1 MRFSNYTHRWKR
13 LRIMPVFEYRAK
25 LASGKKTNGTV
36 VADTPRLARDQ
47 LRSNGFQIES
57 IRPISVRISEVDSNL
72 NSSAS
77 KKSLIARIGT
87 SCSSYLQSLQGQR
100 LGKQVSWFTREMAT
114 LLRVGTPMVEALKLS
129 IDQSRGKFRYILLDL
144 REQITGGGSFGSA
157 IRRHSHVFDPVFCEM
172 VTVGEQSGA
181 LQSVLLQAAE
191 YREQRDKL
199 KDRVFS
205 AMLYPAMVFV
215 LSIFVTVFLMTVVA
229 PTLIGSLE
237 EMQRQLPWPTRVL
250 KFLSDLL
257 LLYGLYI
264 LAAISAV
271 AVSGIAFVR
280 SQRGR
285 KIWDRALLKVPILG
299 TLIIKQDCSRLCMV
313 TATLVK
319 SGVELVRA
327 LEISQRAVRNTVI
340 SDVVGEARKQ
350 VAAGVELGSALGG
363 GGVLPPAL
371 IQVFSLG
378 QHTGQLEELL
388 FQIAADYNHQV
399 NTLAERLTTIMEPVL
414 IIGLSII
421 VGFILMATLLPIL
434 ETGNA
439 LSES

>member
-1 MRFSNYTHRWKR
+1 
-13 LRIMPVFEYRAK
+13 MPVFEYRAK

-157 IRRHSHVFDPVFCEM
+157 IRRHSQVFDPVFCEM

-264 LAAISAV
+264 LAAISVV

>member
-1 MRFSNYTHRWKR
+1 
-13 LRIMPVFEYRAK
+13 
-25 LASGKKTNGTV
+25 
-36 VADTPRLARDQ
+36 
-47 LRSNGFQIES
+47 
-57 IRPISVRISEVDSNL
+57 
-72 NSSAS
+72 
-77 KKSLIARIGT
+77 
-87 SCSSYLQSLQGQR
+87 
-100 LGKQVSWFTREMAT
+100 
-114 LLRVGTPMVEALKLS
+114 MVEALKLS
-129 IDQSRGKFRYILLDL
+129 IDQSRGRFRYILLDL
-144 REQITGGGSFGSA
+144 REQITSGGSFGFA
-157 IRRHSHVFDPVFCEM
+157 IRRHPHVFDPVFCEM

-215 LSIFVTVFLMTVVA
+215 LSIFVTIFLMTVVA

-237 EMQRQLPWPTRVL
+237 EMQRELPWPTRVL

-257 LLYGLYI
+257 LQYGIYLL
-264 LAAISAV
+264 LAGSFFAIA
-271 AVSGIAFVR
+271 GIVLIR
-280 SQRGR
+280 SHQGR
-285 KIWDRALLKVPILG
+285 RTWDRTLLKMPILG

-327 LEISQRAVRNTVI
+327 LEISQRAVRNTI
-340 SDVVGEARKQ
+340 IAEVVGEARKR
-350 VAAGVELGSALGG
+350 VAAGVELGAALGG
-363 GGVLPPAL
+363 RNILPPAL

>member
-1 MRFSNYTHRWKR
+1 
-13 LRIMPVFEYRAK
+13 MPVFEYRAK
-25 LASGKKTNGTV
+25 LASGKKTIGTV
-36 VADTPRLARDQ
+36 VADSPRLARDQ

-57 IRPISVRISEVDSNL
+57 IRPVSVRISEVDSNL

-77 KKSLIARIGT
+77 KKSLIAKIGT

-191 YREQRDKL
+191 YREQREKL

-264 LAAISAV
+264 LAAISVV

-340 SDVVGEARKQ
+340 SDVVGEARKH

>member
-1 MRFSNYTHRWKR
+1 
-13 LRIMPVFEYRAK
+13 MPVFEYRAK

>member
-1 MRFSNYTHRWKR
+1 
-13 LRIMPVFEYRAK
+13 MPVFEYRAK

-264 LAAISAV
+264 LAAISVV

>member
-1 MRFSNYTHRWKR
+1 MA
-13 LRIMPVFEYRAK
+13 VFEYRAK
-25 LASGKKTNGTV
+25 LASGKKATGTV
-36 VADTPRLARDQ
+36 VAESPRQARDQ
-47 LRSNGFQIES
+47 LRGNGLQIES
-57 IRPISVRISEVDSNL
+57 IRRISVRISEIDVNHTH
-72 NSSAS
+72 S
-77 KKSLIARIGT
+77 KTKRSWTSLIVDG
-87 SCSSYLQSLQGQR
+87 CSAYFRSMQGRR
-100 LGKQVSWFTREMAT
+100 LGKQVSWFTGEMAT
-114 LLRVGTPMVEALKLS
+114 LLRVGTPMVESLKLS

-215 LSIFVTVFLMTVVA
+215 LSVFVTIFLMTVVA

-237 EMQRQLPWPTRVL
+237 EMQRELPWPTRVL

-257 LLYGLYI
+257 LQYGVFL
-264 LAAISAV
+264 LAALAV
-271 AVSGIAFVR
+271 FAIAGIVFVR
-280 SQRGR
+280 SHRGR
-285 KIWDRALLKVPILG
+285 RLWDRALLKVPILG

-327 LEISQRAVRNTVI
+327 LEISQRAVKNTVVAEI
-340 SDVVGEARKQ
+340 VGEARKRI
-350 VAAGVELGSALGG
+350 AAGVELGSALGG
-363 GGVLPPAL
+363 DGIMPPAL

-378 QHTGQLEELL
+378 QHSGQLEELL
-388 FQIAADYNHQV
+388 FQIATDYNHQV

>member
-1 MRFSNYTHRWKR
+1 
-13 LRIMPVFEYRAK
+13 MPVFEYRAK
-25 LASGKKTNGTV
+25 LSSGKKTTGTV
-36 VADTPRLARDQ
+36 VADSPRQARDQ
-47 LRSNGFQIES
+47 LRGNGFQIES
-57 IRPISVRISEVDSNL
+57 IRPVTVRISEIEGIQSPSNASRSWSRSVVDGFSVYF
-72 NSSAS
+72 
-77 KKSLIARIGT
+77 RT
-87 SCSSYLQSLQGQR
+87 LQGQR

-114 LLRVGTPMVEALKLS
+114 LLRVGTPMVDALKLS

-215 LSIFVTVFLMTVVA
+215 LSIFVTIFLMTVVA

-264 LAAISAV
+264 LAAISAF
-271 AVSGIAFVR
+271 AISGIAFVR

-285 KIWDRALLKVPILG
+285 KIWDQALLKVPILG

-340 SDVVGEARKQ
+340 SDVVGEARKR

-399 NTLAERLTTIMEPVL
+399 NTLAERLTTVMEPIL

>member
-1 MRFSNYTHRWKR
+1 
-13 LRIMPVFEYRAK
+13 MPVFEYRAK
-25 LASGKKTNGTV
+25 LASGKKTIGTV
-36 VADTPRLARDQ
+36 VADSPRLARDQ

-157 IRRHSHVFDPVFCEM
+157 IRRHSQVFDPVFCEM

-191 YREQRDKL
+191 YREQREKL

-264 LAAISAV
+264 LAAISVV

-340 SDVVGEARKQ
+340 SDVVGEARKH

>member
-1 MRFSNYTHRWKR
+1 
-13 LRIMPVFEYRAK
+13 MPVFEYRAK
-25 LASGKKTNGTV
+25 LASGKKTIGTV
-36 VADTPRLARDQ
+36 VADSPRLARDQ

-264 LAAISAV
+264 LAAISVV

>member
-1 MRFSNYTHRWKR
+1 
-13 LRIMPVFEYRAK
+13 MPVFEYRAK

-340 SDVVGEARKQ
+340 SDVVGEARKH

>member
-1 MRFSNYTHRWKR
+1 
-13 LRIMPVFEYRAK
+13 MPVFEYRAK

-229 PTLIGSLE
+229 QTLIGSLE